1 MKNVEYMGLLKTSI
15 KQWAE
20 DDKPRE
26 KLILKGKS
34 SLSDAELLA
43 ILIGSGN
50 KNETAVSLSQRI
62 LIHCQNNLGLLSKQ
76 SVQQLM
82 TFNGIGEAKAVSIV
96 AALEL
101 GRRRRMEEAILLPV
115 IRSSRDVFELMQP
128 YIGDLGHE
136 EFWVIFLNNSN
147 KVVHKRRLSMGGI
160 TGTIVDIR
168 ILFKIALEYE
178 AVGIILCHNHPSGK
192 LKASDEDKSLTQ
204 NVQSAAEILDINL
217 IDHVIITDHGFL
229 SFAEEELI

>member
-1 MKNVEYMGLLKTSI
+1 MGLLKTSI

-26 KLILKGKS
+26 KLILKGKI

-50 KNETAVSLSQRI
+50 RNETAVSLSQRI
-62 LIHCQNNLGLLSKQ
+62 LLHCQNNLGLLSKQ
-76 SVQQLM
+76 SLQQLM

-101 GRRRRMEEAILLPV
+101 GRRRRMEEAILLPI

-128 YIGDLGHE
+128 HIGDLGHE

-147 KVVHKRRLSMGGI
+147 KVLHKRRLSMGGI
-160 TGTIVDIR
+160 TGTTVDIR

-192 LKASDEDKSLTQ
+192 LNASDEDKLFTE
-204 NVQSAAEILDINL
+204 NVKGGAEILDITL
-217 IDHVIITDHGFL
+217 VDHVIVTDHGFF

>member
-1 MKNVEYMGLLKTSI
+1 MGFLKTSI
-15 KQWAE
+15 TQWAV

-26 KLILKGKS
+26 KLILKGKA

-50 KNETAVSLSQRI
+50 RNETAVSLSQRI
-62 LIHCQNNLGLLSKQ
+62 LLHCQNNLGLLSKQ
-76 SVQQLM
+76 SIQQLM

-101 GRRRRMEEAILLPV
+101 GRRRRMEEAILLPI
-115 IRSSRDVFELMQP
+115 IRSSQDVFDLMQP
-128 YIGDLGHE
+128 HIGDLGHE

-178 AVGIILCHNHPSGK
+178 SVGIILCHNHPSGK
-192 LKASDEDKSLTQ
+192 LKASDEDKLLTK

-217 IDHVIITDHGFL
+217 LDHIIITEQGFL

>member
-1 MKNVEYMGLLKTSI
+1 MGLLKTSI
-15 KQWAE
+15 TQWAD

-26 KLILKGKS
+26 KLILKGKA

-50 KNETAVSLSQRI
+50 RNETAVSLSQRI
-62 LIHCQNNLGLLSKQ
+62 LLHCQNNLGLLSKQ
-76 SVQQLM
+76 SLQQLM

-115 IRSSRDVFELMQP
+115 IRSSQDVFDLMQP
-128 YIGDLGHE
+128 HIGDLGHE

-178 AVGIILCHNHPSGK
+178 SVGIILCHNHPSGK
-192 LKASDEDKSLTQ
+192 LKASDEDKILTK

-217 IDHVIITDHGFL
+217 LDHIIVTDQGFL

>member
-1 MKNVEYMGLLKTSI
+1 MGLLKTSI
-15 KQWAE
+15 TQWAD

-26 KLILKGKS
+26 KLILKGKA

-50 KNETAVSLSQRI
+50 RNETAVSLSQRI
-62 LIHCQNNLGLLSKQ
+62 LLHCQNNLGLLSKQ
-76 SVQQLM
+76 SLQQLM

-115 IRSSRDVFELMQP
+115 IRSSQDVFDLMQP
-128 YIGDLGHE
+128 HIGDLGHE

-178 AVGIILCHNHPSGK
+178 SVGIILCHNHPSGK
-192 LKASDEDKSLTQ
+192 LKASDEDKTLTK

-217 IDHVIITDHGFL
+217 LDHIIVTDQGFL

>member
-1 MKNVEYMGLLKTSI
+1 MGLVKTSI

-26 KLILKGKS
+26 KLILKGRS

-50 KNETAVSLSQRI
+50 RNETAVSLSQRI
-62 LIHCQNNLGLLSKQ
+62 LLHCQNNLGLLSKQ
-76 SVQQLM
+76 SLQQLM
-82 TFNGIGEAKAVSIV
+82 SFNGIGEAKAVTIV

-101 GRRRRMEEAILLPV
+101 GRRRRMEDAILLPI
-115 IRSSRDVFELMQP
+115 IRSSQDVFDLMQP
-128 YIGDLGHE
+128 HIGDLSHE

-178 AVGIILCHNHPSGK
+178 SVGIILCHNHPSGK
-192 LKASDEDKSLTQ
+192 LGASDADKTLTK
-204 NVQSAAEILDINL
+204 NVQSAAEILDIVL
-217 IDHVIITDHGFL
+217 IDHVIITDHGFS
-229 SFAEEELI
+229 SFAEENLI

>member
-1 MKNVEYMGLLKTSI
+1 M
-15 KQWAE
+15 
-20 DDKPRE
+20 
-26 KLILKGKS
+26 
-34 SLSDAELLA
+34 A

-50 KNETAVSLSQRI
+50 RNETAVSLSQRI
-62 LIHCQNNLGLLSKQ
+62 LLQCQNNLGLLSKQ
-76 SVQQLM
+76 SIQQLM

-101 GRRRRMEEAILLPV
+101 GRRRRMEEAILLPI
-115 IRSSRDVFELMQP
+115 IRSSQDVFDLMQP
-128 YIGDLGHE
+128 HIGDLGHE

-178 AVGIILCHNHPSGK
+178 SVGIILCHNHPSGK
-192 LKASDEDKSLTQ
+192 LKASDEDKLLTK

-217 IDHVIITDHGFL
+217 LDHIIITEQGFL

>member
-1 MKNVEYMGLLKTSI
+1 MGLLKTSI
-15 KQWAE
+15 TQWAD

-26 KLILKGKS
+26 KLILKGKA

-50 KNETAVSLSQRI
+50 RNETAVSLSQRI
-62 LIHCQNNLGLLSKQ
+62 LLQCQNNLGLLSKQ
-76 SVQQLM
+76 SLQQLM

-115 IRSSRDVFELMQP
+115 IRSSQDVFDLMQP
-128 YIGDLGHE
+128 HIGDLGHE

-178 AVGIILCHNHPSGK
+178 SVGIILCHNHPSGK
-192 LKASDEDKSLTQ
+192 LKASDEDKSLTK

-217 IDHVIITDHGFL
+217 LDHVIITDQGFL